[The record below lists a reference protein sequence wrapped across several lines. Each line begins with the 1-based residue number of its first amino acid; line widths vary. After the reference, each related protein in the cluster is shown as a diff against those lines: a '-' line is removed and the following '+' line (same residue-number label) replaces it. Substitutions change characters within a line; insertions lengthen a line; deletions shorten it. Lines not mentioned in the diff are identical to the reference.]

1 MSFLALRGSDEEPV
15 VPEEVENGTD
25 VKCPECGDI
34 MRGRGPFK
42 DGRARHFFHLTD
54 TDCPGGESDV
64 HRKQKSLAAS
74 ALRVEVSDYRR
85 CELEVDIDVSETRT
99 GVDTR
104 RADVLL
110 EFEEEHRIFGHGIA
124 VEVQYRNLH
133 KNIPATTYDYLSQGY
148 SVIWADQETFTDRR
162 FRLGEIIV
170 RFDDSE
176 NTYRPTAT
184 EPDDLLPLDPPPL
197 TGTKHYFDERFSGPE
212 SPTMRSADDCE
223 HRWVEQR
230 EFCYACVDCK
240 AKLHAHPSIQIG
252 TDDESKYGFD
262 ENQDPESGYVI
273 SLDVDVPFEALSQF
287 RARGKIIEV
296 RSESRDCPECGTEY
310 EHVIGWDGFNMYSPG
325 RLREQIKGKP
335 YESLRKVNGKWV
347 RSCPECGSP
356 NQLRGTESADL
367 YYCSSPIDTVW
378 LPNEASGN
386 RF

>member
-1 MSFLALRGSDEEPV
+1 MSFRALRSSDEKPV
-15 VPEEVENGTD
+15 VPEEVENGVD
-25 VKCPECGDI
+25 VKCPKCGEI
-34 MRGRGPFK
+34 MRGRGPSK
-42 DGRARHFFHLTD
+42 DGRARHFFHLAD
-54 TDCPGGESDV
+54 TDCPGGESDI
-64 HRKQKSLAAS
+64 HRKRKSLAVS
-74 ALRVEVSDYRR
+74 ALRVNVSDYRR
-85 CELEVDIDVSETRT
+85 CELEVGIDVSETRT

-110 EFEEEHRIFGHGIA
+110 EFEEEHSIFGRGIA
-124 VEVQYRNLH
+124 VEVQYRNSH

-148 SVIWADQETFTDRR
+148 SVIWVDEEEFTDRS
-162 FRLGEIIV
+162 FRLDEIIV
-170 RFDDSE
+170 RFDNSE
-176 NTYRPTAT
+176 NTYRPTST

-197 TGTKHYFDERFSGPE
+197 TGPEHYFDERLSGPE

-230 EFCYACVDCK
+230 EFCYECAECK
-240 AKLHAHPSIQIG
+240 ARLHANPSIQIETEG
-252 TDDESKYGFD
+252 ESRQRFN
-262 ENQDPESGYVI
+262 ENHGSQSGYVI

-296 RSESRDCPECGTEY
+296 RSESRDCSECGAEY
-310 EHVIGWDGFNMYSPG
+310 EHVIGWDGLNLYSPG
-325 RLREQIKGKP
+325 RLREQIKGKS

-356 NQLRGTESADL
+356 NQLRFTESADL

-378 LPNEASGN
+378 LPNESSGN